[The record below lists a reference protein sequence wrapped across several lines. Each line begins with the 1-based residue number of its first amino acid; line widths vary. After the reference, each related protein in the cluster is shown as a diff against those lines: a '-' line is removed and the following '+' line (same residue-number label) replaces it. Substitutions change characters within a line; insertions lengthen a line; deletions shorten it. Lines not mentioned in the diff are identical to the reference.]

1 MPQVRS
7 TEDEKLALEA
17 LLALRGRRAQAQLS
31 QQLGYSYNQ
40 VYLWESGRRGLYW
53 TDFVALCQALR
64 RPLAPAFTK
73 FLSVPANPEP
83 VAIAELLRNAVK
95 PYRKGEISRR
105 LGVTP
110 SKLSRWLGA
119 KSDPPLAMAFAILR
133 IGHLN
138 FAEFL
143 DEVVGPGKVA
153 SLQPELERHRRLREA
168 LAALPFLGALAPALG
183 LRDYVALPRHE
194 PGFLAAKVGISVE
207 QEQSGL
213 ALLCE
218 TGQAEVAED
227 GKYRLRN
234 YKINLVQDPQGFRR
248 ITRYWA
254 ERAPRALDHEK
265 LRSFLGHR
273 VFGVTTAGYAK
284 LRQAQ
289 LDYYNAISAILAAET
304 GPPDQVVVV
313 NFQTFLPEETASPP

>member
-1 MPQVRS
+1 MPQAQP
-7 TEDEKLALEA
+7 TENEKLALEA

-40 VYLWESGRRGLYW
+40 VYLWESGRRGLHW
-53 TDFVALCQALR
+53 ADFVAVCEVLR
-64 RPLAPAFTK
+64 RPLVPAFTK
-73 FLSVPANPEP
+73 YFSVAASPEP
-83 VAIAELLRNAVK
+83 VAIAELMRNALK

-143 DEVVGPGKVA
+143 DEVVGAGKLA
-153 SLQPELERHRRLREA
+153 SLQSEVERHRRLREA
-168 LAALPFLGALAPALG
+168 LASLPFVGALAPALG
-183 LRDYVALPRHE
+183 LR
-194 PGFLAAKVGISVE
+194 
-207 QEQSGL
+207 
-213 ALLCE
+213 
-218 TGQAEVAED
+218 
-227 GKYRLRN
+227 
-234 YKINLVQDPQGFRR
+234 GFRR

-265 LRSFLGHR
+265 LRSFFGHR

-289 LDYYNAISAILAAET
+289 LDYYHAISAILAAET
-304 GPPDQVVVV
+304 GPADQVVVV
-313 NFQTFLPEETASPP
+313 NFQTFLPEEAVTPA